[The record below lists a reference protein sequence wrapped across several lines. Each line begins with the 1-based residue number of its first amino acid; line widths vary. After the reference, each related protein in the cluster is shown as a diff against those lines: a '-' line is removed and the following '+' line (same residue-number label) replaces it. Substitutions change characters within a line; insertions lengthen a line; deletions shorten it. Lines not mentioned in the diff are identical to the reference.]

1 MEMYFVT
8 PHGTYQIEYNS
19 AEQTL
24 EEICLS
30 NRIPI
35 QSTTFYGTTTQ
46 GHHSII
52 VGQYKKVGALKNLY
66 QCIYIRPDRNID
78 YQAICQKKI
87 QSKQSPLGVAEYS
100 FPSPD
105 AKELYH
111 IEFSEQ
117 ECKNYVSIA
126 VDAFFKTEVNIS
138 SSSKIVIG
146 VSGGGDSN
154 TLIEAFLASGK
165 IQANQI
171 IAVMMLGIPDWDCG
185 RKRAESICRAHG
197 VELRF
202 VEPEMVNR
210 LLGRKTSNDWVED
223 FETIFPDAD
232 LEVLGTLAIRL
243 SLIFV
248 AKSEEAQAIVT
259 GLNLEDLLAECF
271 FTTMQGQ
278 LPSPFPVRLIDGIP
292 LWYPLYKIPK
302 KILDGCHPKFSLA
315 NYADRYPSKML
326 NRANFYYLSQMLHAH
341 LPGSE
346 FDLLNGFKA
355 LSQLNTDYSCYD
367 ETLGFSVSATLPQDL
382 KNKWL
387 IFTQM

>member
-1 MEMYFVT
+1 MEIHFIT
-8 PHGTYQIEYNS
+8 PHGAYRIEYYS

-35 QSTTFYGTTTQ
+35 QATSFYGTTIQ
-46 GHHSII
+46 GHHSIVI
-52 VGQYKKVGALKNLY
+52 GQHKKMGYLAEFY

-78 YQAICQKKI
+78 YQAICQKRI
-87 QSKQSPLGVAEYS
+87 QTKPSSLGVAEYS

-105 AKELYH
+105 TKELYH
-111 IEFSEQ
+111 FEFSEQ
-117 ECKNYVSIA
+117 ECKEYVATA
-126 VDAFFKTEVNIS
+126 VNAFLTNEINID

-154 TLIEAFLASGK
+154 TLVEAFLASGK
-165 IQANQI
+165 IKAEQI
-171 IAVMMLGIPDWDCG
+171 IAVMMLGIPDWDRG
-185 RKRAESICRAHG
+185 KERAESICRVHG

-202 VEPEMVNR
+202 VEPEMVNH
-210 LLGRKTSNDWVED
+210 LLGRKNPSDWVED
-223 FETIFPDAD
+223 FEKTFPDAD

-243 SLIFV
+243 SLMFV

-278 LPSPFPVRLIDGIP
+278 LPAPFPVRLIDGIP

-315 NYADRYPSKML
+315 NYDDRYPSKML
-326 NRANFYYLSQMLHAH
+326 TRANVYYLSQMLHAH

-355 LSQLNTDYSCYD
+355 LSQLNKKYGCYD
-367 ETLGFSVSATLPQDL
+367 ETLGFSVAEKLPQDL
-382 KNKWL
+382 KNTWL
-387 IFTQM
+387 MFTQM